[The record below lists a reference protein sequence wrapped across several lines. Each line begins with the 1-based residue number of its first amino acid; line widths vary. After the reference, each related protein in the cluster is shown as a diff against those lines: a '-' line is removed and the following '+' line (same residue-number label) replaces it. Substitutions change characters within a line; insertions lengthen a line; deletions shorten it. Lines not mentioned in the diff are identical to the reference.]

1 MASKNAR
8 WLTGAPFMN
17 ELRGIV
23 DEEEGQ
29 PVVGA
34 GDPVIEEVDEAEV
47 AMEVLDP
54 LPGETKTKWR
64 ERERA
69 ERVAKQKAVLA
80 KWEEKVKECE
90 SHGVQAP
97 LKPKVRKLF
106 PAPATPPSLRTRK
119 ASRRRGEGSDE
130 GEEIDIDVVV
140 EGDDGIGGDFNDN

>member
-1 MASKNAR
+1 
-8 WLTGAPFMN
+8 MN

-90 SHGVQAP
+90 SRGVQAP
-97 LKPKVRKLF
+97 LMKPKVRKLF

-119 ASRRRGEGSDE
+119 ASRRMGEGSDE
-130 GEEIDIDVVV
+130 GEEIDI
-140 EGDDGIGGDFNDN
+140 EIGRAHV